1 MIKTGATLLA
11 RGVRRGNSPLSFLGA
26 AMLAVGV
33 IRSMARPKRELVWAR
48 TLRPG
53 QGVKVVTTRGDT

>member
-26 AMLAVGV
+26 AVLAIGV
-33 IRSMARPKRELVWAR
+33 IRTMGRPKRELLWSR
-48 TLRPG
+48 TLKPG
-53 QGVKVVTTRGDT
+53 EGVEVVARKGDA